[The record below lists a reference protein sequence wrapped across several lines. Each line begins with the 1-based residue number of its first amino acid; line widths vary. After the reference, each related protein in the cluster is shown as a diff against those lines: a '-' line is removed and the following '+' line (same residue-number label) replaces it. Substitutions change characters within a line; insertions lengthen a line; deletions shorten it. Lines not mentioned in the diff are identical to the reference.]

1 MKKTLLTLFLMPA
14 MCMAQTMDK
23 LPENPQPGKCYVKCV
38 TPDLYKNESVTVVTK
53 PASTKLIVVPAEY
66 KTVTETIVLKPASK
80 RLIYVP
86 AKYKTVTEEIEVV
99 QSSSIISVVP
109 AKFSGSSQKIEV
121 EPAYSKWEMGDKN
134 PECKSDDPND
144 CRVWCFR
151 EYPAQFQTVPTSEL
165 VKDASFTKNPTNSKK
180 RTVRKQVEISPATT
194 REVRIPAKTTT
205 ITKRVLVKDSYVKE
219 KKIPAE
225 TKQVKKEVLVKKGGL
240 TVWEEIE
247 CELKNYNLLP
257 ILYPLGSSVLTSTAK
272 KIIDNKIWSLMRD
285 KPFISIEISSHTD
298 SRGSASANQQLS
310 EARARSVVNYLIAR
324 GINSSRLVAKGY
336 GEERL
341 MNRCA
346 DGVTCTEKEH
356 ERNRRTEFRVLSS
369 Y

>member
-1 MKKTLLTLFLMPA
+1 MKKPLFILLFLPTV
-14 MCMAQTMDK
+14 CLAQSMDK
-23 LPENPQPGKCYVKCV
+23 LPENPEPGKCYVKCV

-53 PASTKLIVVPAEY
+53 PASTKLTVVPAQY
-66 KTVTETIVLKPASK
+66 KTVTETVVLKPASK
-80 RLIYVP
+80 KIIYVP

-99 QSSSIISVVP
+99 QSSSTISIVP
-109 AKFSGSSQKIEV
+109 SKFSGSSQKIEV

-151 EYPAQFQTVPTSEL
+151 EYPAQFQTVPTLEL
-165 VKDASFTKNPTNSKK
+165 VKDASFTKTPKVARK
-180 RTVRKQVEISPATT
+180 RTIRKQVEVSPATT
-194 REVRIPAKTTT
+194 REVVIPQKTTT

-219 KKIPAE
+219 EKIPAE
-225 TKQVKKEVLVKKGGL
+225 TKQVSKEVLVKKGGL

-272 KIIDNKIWSLMRD
+272 KIIDNKILSLMRE
-285 KPFISIEISSHTD
+285 KPYISIEIGSHTD
-298 SRGSASANQQLS
+298 SRGSATANQQLS

-341 MNRCA
+341 LNRCA

-356 ERNRRTEFRVLSS
+356 EKNRRTEFRVLSS

>member
-1 MKKTLLTLFLMPA
+1 MKKSLLILLLLPEI
-14 MCMAQTMDK
+14 CLAQTMDK
-23 LPENPQPGKCYVKCV
+23 LPENPEPGKCYVKCV
-38 TPDLYKNESVTVVTK
+38 THDLYKNELVTVITK
-53 PASTKLIVVPAEY
+53 PESTKLTVVPAEY
-66 KTVTETIVLKPASK
+66 KTVTETIILKPASK
-80 RLIYVP
+80 KIIYVP

-99 QSSSIISVVP
+99 QSSNAISIVP

-121 EPAYSKWEMGDKN
+121 EPSYSMWEMGDKN

-151 EYPAQFQTVPTSEL
+151 NYPAQFQTVPTLEL
-165 VKDASFTKNPTNSKK
+165 VKDASFKKSPVSAKK
-180 RTVRKQVEISPATT
+180 RTIKKQVEVSPATT
-194 REVRIPAKTTT
+194 REVSIPQKTMT
-205 ITKRVLVKDSYVKE
+205 ITRRVLVKDSYVKE
-219 KKIPAE
+219 QKIPAE
-225 TKQVKKEVLVKKGGL
+225 TKQISKEVLFKKGGL

-247 CELKNYNLLP
+247 CELKNCNLLP
-257 ILYPLGSSVLTSTAK
+257 ILYPLGSSVLTNTAK
-272 KIIDNKIWSLMRD
+272 KIIDNKILSLMRE
-285 KPFISIEISSHTD
+285 KPFISIEIGSHTD

-341 MNRCA
+341 INRCA

-369 Y
+369 F